1 MASIKALS
9 ASGIAPHFILNNL
22 LETDPDTRVTTRDIL
37 NYQAKLRDK
46 RLASDTLI
54 ECLIRE
60 LVEDEDWAFHY
71 STTDDGH
78 INFIFFTLNEMIDV
92 T

>member
-9 ASGIAPHFILNNL
+9 ASGITPRFILDNL

-37 NYQAKLRDK
+37 NYQAKLRDE
-46 RLASDTLI
+46 RLASDTPI

-60 LVEDEDWAFHY
+60 LVEDEC
-71 STTDDGH
+71 DGY
-78 INFIFFTLNEMIDV
+78 DS
-92 T
+92 